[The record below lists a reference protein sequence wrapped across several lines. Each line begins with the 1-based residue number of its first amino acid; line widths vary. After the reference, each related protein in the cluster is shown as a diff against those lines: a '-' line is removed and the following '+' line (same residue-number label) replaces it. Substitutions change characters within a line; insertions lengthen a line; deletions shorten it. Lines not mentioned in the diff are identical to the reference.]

1 MVVGRE
7 LTLSALAMDELAG
20 VLNRYPWYGG
30 AHMELCR
37 RMVRSGGGSWGV
49 AQYAGEALHIG
60 SRRAVA
66 ALVRRSR
73 AEDWS
78 DLDVEKILKSYISAP
93 ATAPQ
98 PSPVYERKVSRG
110 PVPGDYFSQ
119 EAYAEVSREEDNALA
134 KAVSAVKSEPE
145 VRERPAALAG
155 DVFCTETLAGIYA
168 SQGYFKEAKRI
179 YSKLLLAFPEKNA
192 YFASLIEKMDQLQ
205 NN

>member
-1 MVVGRE
+1 MVEGRE
-7 LTLSALAMDELAG
+7 LTLASLSMDELAG

-49 AQYAGEALHIG
+49 AQYAGEALHIV

-66 ALVRRSR
+66 DLVRRSR
-73 AEDWS
+73 DEDWS

-93 ATAPQ
+93 AAAPQ

-179 YSKLLLAFPEKNA
+179 YSKLLLAFPEKNV
-192 YFASLIEKMDQLQ
+192 YFASLIEKMDQLLK
-205 NN
+205 N

>member
-1 MVVGRE
+1 MVEGRE
-7 LTLSALAMDELAG
+7 LTLSSLSMDELAG

-49 AQYAGEALHIG
+49 AQYAGEALHIV

-66 ALVRRSR
+66 DLVRRSR
-73 AEDWS
+73 DEDWS

-93 ATAPQ
+93 AAAPQ

-119 EAYAEVSREEDNALA
+119 EAYAEVSREEDRAELNGNGYELDD
-134 KAVSAVKSEPE
+134 VPLDSESDDE
-145 VRERPAALAG
+145 
-155 DVFCTETLAGIYA
+155 
-168 SQGYFKEAKRI
+168 GYVPDDYTIIDGE
-179 YSKLLLAFPEKNA
+179 E
-192 YFASLIEKMDQLQ
+192 DD
-205 NN
+205 

>member
-1 MVVGRE
+1 MVEGRE
-7 LTLSALAMDELAG
+7 LTLASLSMDELAG

-37 RMVRSGGGSWGV
+37 RMVRSGGGSWD
-49 AQYAGEALHIG
+49 
-60 SRRAVA
+60 
-66 ALVRRSR
+66 LVRRSR
-73 AEDWS
+73 DEDWS

-93 ATAPQ
+93 AAAPQ

-192 YFASLIEKMDQLQ
+192 YFASLIEKMDHLAA
-205 NN
+205 N